1 MRFPP
6 VLLPSRSRG
15 FTLLEVLVALSICAM
30 AGIAAMQVSGEHIN
44 HLSTLEEQ
52 AYASWVAENQL
63 VEIMAQGNEWPA
75 RNKAKGKEEMAG
87 QTWYWQQ
94 EVTKSEVNSFVEVR
108 VFIYRDEALTE
119 SVYDLS
125 TFVFTGGK

>member
-1 MRFPP
+1 MS
-6 VLLPSRSRG
+6 LLPLYSRARAQG

-63 VEIMAQGNEWPA
+63 VEIVVQGSEWSA
-75 RNKAKGKEEMAG
+75 RNNAKGKEEMAG

-94 EVTKSEVNSFVEVR
+94 EVAKSEVSNFVEVR
-108 VFIYRDEALTE
+108 IHIYRDEALTQ
-119 SVYDLS
+119 SIYDLS
-125 TFVFTGGK
+125 TFVLTGGK